1 MAGLFGTTI
10 LKYVLRH
17 KADLL
22 RFHCFPSC
30 FNRFFMIAA
39 ARDKIVRLGVGSAL
53 AVDTILIKKYYASY
67 VTLSC
72 FLFRDIRLS
81 IFRLFS
87 NKKEDRERSIS

>member
-72 FLFRDIRLS
+72 FLFV
-81 IFRLFS
+81 IFDLYFGFS
-87 NKKEDRERSIS
+87 NKKKDRERSIS

>member
-1 MAGLFGTTI
+1 MAGLLFGTTI
-10 LKYVLRH
+10 LKYVLRRH

-39 ARDKIVRLGVGSAL
+39 ARDKIVRLGVGSAS
-53 AVDTILIKKYYASY
+53 AVDTILIKKYYYSY

-72 FLFRDIRLS
+72 FLFV
-81 IFRLFS
+81 IF
-87 NKKEDRERSIS
+87 D